1 MKLGLSPRALRTVL
15 IGGVLGLLVI
25 WMYLA
30 MILKPLWREAASL
43 GQQVLT
49 ARQQLAALQQAMTN
63 EAGLREQHRRL
74 QETVLSLRSDLPSE
88 EGLPA
93 VIEFLSG
100 LASQTQVKIQSI
112 FPQRPIEP
120 PDGRLMGEKAEGSA
134 GLMVYKEIPIQI
146 EAQASFH
153 QLGTFLALVEAS
165 DKPMQVS
172 TLRISGNPK
181 EPRWHNVNLSIVAYF
196 AVRDTDKS
204 AEGSAADAQ
213 KAF

>member
-1 MKLGLSPRALRTVL
+1 MKLGLSTRELRTVL
-15 IGGVLGLLVI
+15 IGGVLGLLVT
-25 WMYLA
+25 WMYVA
-30 MILKPLWREAASL
+30 MILTPLWREAASL
-43 GQQVLT
+43 GGRVRS
-49 ARQQLAALQQAMTN
+49 AREQLAALQQATTN

-88 EGLPA
+88 EELPA

-112 FPQRPIEP
+112 FPQRPIESL
-120 PDGRLMGEKAEGSA
+120 DDRLMGEKATGPA
-134 GLMVYKEIPIQI
+134 DRMVYKEIPIQI
-146 EAQASFH
+146 DAQANFH

-181 EPRWHNVNLSIVAYF
+181 EPRWHNVNLSILAYF
-196 AVRDTDKS
+196 AVRDSEKS
-204 AEGSAADAQ
+204 AESSAADAQ
-213 KAF
+213 TAF

>member
-1 MKLGLSPRALRTVL
+1 MKLGLSTREPRTVL
-15 IGGVLGLLVI
+15 IGGVLGCLVI
-25 WMYLA
+25 WVYFT
-30 MILKPLWREAASL
+30 MILKPLWLEAASL

-49 ARQQLAALQQAMTN
+49 ARLQLGALQQATTN
-63 EAGLREQHRRL
+63 ESALREQHRRL

-112 FPQRPIEP
+112 FPQRPMESL
-120 PDGRLMGEKAEGSA
+120 DNRLGREQAKGPADLT
-134 GLMVYKEIPIQI
+134 VYKEIPIQI
-146 EAQASFH
+146 DAQASFH

-172 TLRISGNPK
+172 TIRISGNPK
-181 EPRWHNVNLSIVAYF
+181 EPRWHNVNLSILAYF
-196 AVRDTDKS
+196 AVR
-204 AEGSAADAQ
+204 EGGTSPQGAAADAPHT
-213 KAF
+213 F